1 MPEWEILPLQGL
13 PSIPFGCS
21 EQHVISILGKPTNRL
36 PVEESG
42 FYLSYSD
49 NDIAFFFSEDDLPIL
64 EDIEVSIQGCVKLWG
79 HDLIPSNEETI
90 RKLIRK
96 NSPTDIREERNE
108 DDLLIVAEDQLLYF
122 FFEGGVLQE
131 VLWSAAAE

>member
-1 MPEWEILPLQGL
+1 MPEWEILPLRGL

-21 EQHVISILGKPTNRL
+21 EQHVISILGKPTDRL

-42 FYLSYSD
+42 FYLSYND
-49 NDIAFFFSEDDLPIL
+49 NDIAFFFSEDDPPAL
-64 EDIEVSIQGCVKLWG
+64 EDIEVSRQDHVKLWG
-79 HDLIPSNEETI
+79 HDLFPSNEKAI
-90 RKLIRK
+90 RKLIEN
-96 NSPTDIREERNE
+96 NSPTDIREERDE
-108 DDLLIVAEDQLLYF
+108 EDLLLVSEDQLIYF